1 VTYESIIRTIPSWL
15 NGRGPESAIVISS
28 RARLARNIRGISFA
42 HRAGQEALDE
52 VMQRVTDA
60 ASLAGFDSGNLFA
73 NKEMKVLQKQVFIER
88 RLITSA
94 LAAKNGSQGVLVA
107 DGEERSVLVNE
118 EDHLRL
124 QSFRSGFDPHGA
136 LSMVEDIDDHLSQ
149 AVEYAFSDR
158 YGYLT
163 ACPTNMGT
171 GLRASVLI
179 HLPALVMTGE
189 IQRMVRSAAQ
199 LGLAVRG
206 YYGEGSEVVGNLFQI
221 SNQRAMGRSEKDIVE
236 SLVTVVSR
244 IVEYEKQAAST
255 LLQEA
260 RSQTEDKIWRSIGI
274 LKTARVLS
282 TIEFMS
288 LSSAVRLGIL
298 LECLDAGMIPLLNEL
313 MVLMQPAHLQE
324 LTGAGE
330 SSPERDVIRAGYI
343 RERFVDVRL

>member
-1 VTYESIIRTIPSWL
+1 VTYESIVRTIPSWL
-15 NGRGPESAIVISS
+15 NGRGPESAIVVSS

-42 HRAGQEALDE
+42 HRAGRESLDD
-52 VMQRVTDA
+52 VMQQVADA
-60 ASLAGFDSGNLFA
+60 ASLAGFDCGDMFVNSGMS
-73 NKEMKVLQKQVFIER
+73 KLQKQVFIER

-94 LAAKNGSQGVLVA
+94 LAAKDGSRGVLVA
-107 DGEERSVLVNE
+107 GGEDRSILVNE

-124 QSFRSGFDPHGA
+124 QSFKNGFDPRGA
-136 LSMVEDIDDHLSQ
+136 LSMVDDIDTRLSQ
-149 AVEYAFSDR
+149 VVEYAFSDR

-189 IQRMVRSAAQ
+189 IQRMIRSAAQ

-221 SNQRAMGRSEKDIVE
+221 SNQRAMGRNENSIVE
-236 SLVTVVSR
+236 SLIAVVSR
-244 IVEYEKQAAST
+244 IVEYEKQAALT
-255 LLQEA
+255 LFQEA

-282 TIEFMS
+282 TIEFIS
-288 LSSAVRLGIL
+288 LISAVRLGIV
-298 LECLDAGMIPLLNEL
+298 LECVDSGMIPLLNEL

-330 SSPERDVIRAGYI
+330 SSPERDAVRAGYI